1 MINPDEMPPVGR
13 RRFLQGIVAIGGL
26 AAGGGL
32 LAACGSDKK
41 TASTTGPTTTAGSTA
56 TTTAGTTAGTDA
68 AATTVA
74 GTDAAATTVAGTT
87 GASLTPGPTSGVIGV
102 TLNGVNDYAKQLATG
117 VYQAFKGTA
126 YTIEVASDNYDA
138 GTELTNAEALI
149 SKGAVGIVGL
159 AVTAE
164 SAASAAQAAQA
175 AKIPYANSLW
185 PGASDA
191 DKYFTA
197 VAALDSV
204 KGGTL
209 IGEYLKT
216 TLPAGGKICV
226 VQGIVGQGFSELI
239 DKGLDASIAGSKF
252 KVVAREQGFFDR
264 TKAVAV
270 VETAFQA
277 NPDLAVIVAYS
288 ASMSDGIAQWLKDN
302 GKDTVLHVSSDADE
316 EMITWIK
323 TPYLKASRYYSAA
336 QTGLIAGQGLLK
348 ALKGEKPDFKTEVD
362 QVMATADNIDDV
374 VAKNPFVYAEFKD
387 KVANL

>member
-13 RRFLQGIVAIGGL
+13 RRFLQGIAAIGGL

-41 TASTTGPTTTAGSTA
+41 TASTTASTAAPATTSAGTA
-56 TTTAGTTAGTDA
+56 TTTAGSGA

-74 GTDAAATTVAGTT
+74 GSAGTT
-87 GASLTPGPTSGVIGV
+87 TAETTGGTLVAGPTEGVIGV

-117 VYQAFKGTA
+117 VYEAFKGTK

-175 AKIPYANSLW
+175 KGVPYANSLW
-185 PGASDA
+185 PGPTDA

-239 DKGLDASIAGSKF
+239 DQGLDASLKGTPF
-252 KVVAREQGFFDR
+252 TVVAREQGFFDR

-277 NPDLAVIVAYS
+277 NPDIAVIVAYA

-302 GKDTVLHVSSDADE
+302 KKDTVLHVSSDADE
-316 EMITWIK
+316 EMIGWIK
-323 TPYLKASRYYSAA
+323 TPYLKAARYYSAA

-348 ALKGEKPDFKTEVD
+348 ALKGEKPAFKTDVD
-362 QVMATADNIDDV
+362 QIIATADNIDAV
-374 VAKNPFVYAEFKD
+374 VAKNPYVYAEFKD

>member
-41 TASTTGPTTTAGSTA
+41 TASTTAPTTAGSTA
-56 TTTAGTTAGTDA
+56 TTTAGSTAGTDA

-74 GTDAAATTVAGTT
+74 GTDAGATTVAGTT

-117 VYQAFKGTA
+117 VYEAFKGTP

-239 DKGLDASIAGSKF
+239 DQGLDASLAGSAF

-264 TKAVAV
+264 TKAVGV

-277 NPDLAVIVAYS
+277 NPDLAVIVAYA

-302 GKDTVLHVSSDADE
+302 NKATILHVSSDADE
-316 EMITWIK
+316 EMIGWIK
-323 TPYLKASRYYSAA
+323 TPYLKATRYYSAA

-348 ALKGEKPDFKTEVD
+348 ALKGETPAFKTEVD
-362 QVMATADNIDDV
+362 QIIATAENIDDV
-374 VAKNPFVYAEFKD
+374 VAKNPYVYAEFKD

>member
-1 MINPDEMPPVGR
+1 MINPEEMPPVGR

-26 AAGGGL
+26 AVGGGF
-32 LAACGSDKK
+32 LAACGSDDKK
-41 TASTTGPTTTAGSTA
+41 SAATTAAPTTAVPAATTTAAPATTTAGSS
-56 TTTAGTTAGTDA
+56 

-74 GTDAAATTVAGTT
+74 GTSGSTATVVAG
-87 GASLTPGPTSGVIGV
+87 PTEGVIGV

-117 VYQAFKGTA
+117 VYEAFKDTK
-126 YTIEVASDNYDA
+126 YTIEVVSDNYDA

-175 AKIPYANSLW
+175 AKIPYGNSLW

-216 TLPAGGKICV
+216 TMPAGGKICV

-239 DKGLDASIAGSKF
+239 DQGLDASISGTAF

-302 GKDTVLHVSSDADE
+302 KKETILHVSSDADE
-316 EMITWIK
+316 EMIGWIK

-336 QTGLIAGQGLLK
+336 QTGLIAGQGILK
-348 ALKGEKPDFKTEVD
+348 ALQGTTPDFKTEVD
-362 QVMATADNIDDV
+362 QIIATADNIDDV
-374 VAKNPFVYAEFKD
+374 VAKNPYVYAEFKD